1 MGVQERRARE
11 KKELRQ
17 EILDA
22 ARELFLREGYE
33 NVSMRKIAEKIEY
46 SPTTI
51 YLYFQDKADLLD
63 CICEETFQRL
73 VRKQN
78 QVAETIADPL
88 DRLRQCLRGY
98 IEFGLKH
105 PNHYMVTFMM
115 TRPSME
121 LRGEAQADPDTRF
134 KSHEVGKRAFN
145 FLRGTLVECVEQG
158 LLEIPDLEATAQTL
172 WASIHGL
179 TSLLIARPKFPWVER
194 ERLIETLIANAIE
207 GMRAG
212 SSMVA
217 ADERR

>member
-22 ARELFLREGYE
+22 ARGLFLREGYE

-63 CICEETFQRL
+63 CICEETLGRL

-78 QVAETIADPL
+78 QLEQTVADPL
-88 DRLRQCLRGY
+88 ERLRLSLRSY

-105 PNHYMVTFMM
+105 PNHYMVTFVM
-115 TRPSME
+115 TKSME
-121 LRGEAQADPDTRF
+121 PQMPMKAHEMGQRG
-134 KSHEVGKRAFN
+134 FN
-145 FLRGTLVECVEQG
+145 FLRTTLALCGERK
-158 LLEIPDLEATAQTL
+158 LLEVADVEATAQVL

-179 TSLLIARPKFPWVER
+179 TSLLIARPKFPWVDR
-194 ERLIETLIANAIE
+194 DRLIDTLIDTMLTGLRVGAT
-207 GMRAG
+207 
-212 SSMVA
+212 VPV
-217 ADERR
+217 